1 MVEFKRSRIMDAQQ
15 NQVSQDQDT
24 LKEIPKWTRKY
35 AQNRTL
41 TIMVLM
47 AMTML
52 FGGFFAAL
60 ISFPLGL
67 ASAGFRKGNMVLGYV
82 GIAVS
87 VAVFVAMLIF
97 LVITIKKFAGKNRG
111 TLDQL
116 IDKWTYGKEGTVAV
130 SKPKSSKKKICLEI
144 IMSVTWF
151 ILFYGSWMLAAH
163 GYISYKYLQPVS
175 ALYFVP
181 LMVCGWYFFQSPR
194 MGPIYLL
201 HPMLFAIH
209 AILIVAGIP
218 MFFADEAFC
227 IVSVCLPYIGYGFLT
242 YAIGHIYSRYALK
255 KLKTAVNLQETN
267 NG

>member
-1 MVEFKRSRIMDAQQ
+1 MDAQQ
-15 NQVSQDQDT
+15 NQVSQDAEK

-41 TIMVLM
+41 TIIVLT
-47 AMTML
+47 AMIML
-52 FGGFFAAL
+52 FSIVFAGL
-60 ISFPLGL
+60 IGFPLGL

-97 LVITIKKFAGKNRG
+97 LVITLKKFGGKNRG
-111 TLDQL
+111 LLDQL

-144 IMSVTWF
+144 LCSV
-151 ILFYGSWMLAAH
+151 ILFICFFGTWMLAAH
-163 GYISYKYLQPVS
+163 GYIAYKYLQPIS

-201 HPMLFAIH
+201 HPILFAIH
-209 AILIVAGIP
+209 AILIVAGVP

-227 IVSVCLPYIGYGFLT
+227 ILSVCLPYMGYGFLA
-242 YAIGHIYSRYALK
+242 YAISHIYSRHALK
-255 KLKTAVNLQETN
+255 KLKDISHLEGDTANEV
-267 NG
+267 